1 MQGEKVVFKNAI
13 DDKGTPHN
21 VTVDNC
27 LIGPT
32 RTATAPRPQIM
43 IHPPKEFTESVAGGF
58 VEYCDDTYHCINK
71 TSLGSTAPLMPKNTP
86 TKWNRYVIAER
97 LY

>member
-1 MQGEKVVFKNAI
+1 MLGETVVFKNVI
-13 DDKGTPHN
+13 DGKGTPHN

-27 LIGPT
+27 LVSPT
-32 RTATAPRPQIM
+32 GTVTAPRPQIM
-43 IHPPKEFTESVAGGF
+43 IHLPKEFTGSVAGGF
-58 VEYCDDTYHCINK
+58 VEYCSGTYHCINK

>member
-1 MQGEKVVFKNAI
+1 MQGETVVFKNVI
-13 DDKGTPHN
+13 DDKVTPHN
-21 VTVDNC
+21 VTVNNC
-27 LIGPT
+27 PVGPT
-32 RTATAPRPQIM
+32 GTATAPRPQIM

-58 VEYCDDTYHCINK
+58 VEYCGNTYHRINK
-71 TSLGSTAPLMPKNTP
+71 TSLGPTTPLMPKNTP